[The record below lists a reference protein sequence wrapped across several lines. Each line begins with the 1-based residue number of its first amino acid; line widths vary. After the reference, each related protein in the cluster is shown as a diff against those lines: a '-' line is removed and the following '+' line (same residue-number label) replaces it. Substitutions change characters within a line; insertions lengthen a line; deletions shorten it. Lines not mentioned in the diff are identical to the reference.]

1 MGLSSVLM
9 TLLCLAG
16 AAVLQGGG
24 VPASLYTGQGRRAQ
38 YGDVD
43 RLRARGQW
51 QRGPLMPHVS
61 GELIWHS

>member
-1 MGLSSVLM
+1 MGLSSVLIS
-9 TLLCLAG
+9 LLSLAG

-24 VPASLYTGQGRRAQ
+24 VPASLYTSQGRRAQ
-38 YGDVD
+38 HGDVG

-51 QRGPLMPHVS
+51 QQVPLMPHVS